1 MSSARV
7 LLALPLILHAAV
19 PAQAAEAQAALSL
32 PALIQE
38 AQRVNPNIR
47 ASRIRWESAK
57 AKIPLA
63 TALPAP
69 KVGVKFEEIPKGSV
83 KFNQATIMYQLIQ
96 SIPFPWKLSLRKQ
109 VALKDAQVAAMA
121 FKQTEWEV
129 LSDLKRAY
137 YDLFLLEREREI
149 QQEQVLW
156 LQQAVHTAS
165 AGYATRTV
173 AQADVLE
180 AQATLLEAANQAS
193 VLEHRRQ
200 AMGAHL
206 NHLLN
211 RPVHEAIGSPEPMP
225 LERVPFTPD
234 ELLLMARASQPELLA
249 FQYTAERAQAAVKLS
264 KRELL
269 PDLETMVELRDPA
282 MGPIGPWDL
291 SLAIAI
297 PFWFWTKWQYGV
309 KVAIRDQESAQAAYQ
324 AMENEI
330 ARRVHEHWHEAQA
343 AYTTAALSR
352 DGLLP
357 LEKQVTASALAAYQ
371 SGRGSLREVLEAL
384 QRQAEQRRRY
394 AEQLVS
400 LEQHVVLLEQAVGVP
415 LRERSSE
422 NGQQRNAP

>member
-1 MSSARV
+1 MNIVRRRLVQCGLSI
-7 LLALPLILHAAV
+7 LLACSSGPLSLHAEEAAAV
-19 PAQAAEAQAALSL
+19 SL

-38 AQRVNPNIR
+38 ARRVNPSIR

-69 KVGVKFEEIPKGSV
+69 KIGVEFEEIPKGSV
-83 KFNQATIMYQLIQ
+83 KFNQASIMYQLIQ

-121 FKQTEWEV
+121 WKQTEWDV
-129 LSDLKRAY
+129 ITQLKTVY
-137 YDLFLLEREREI
+137 YDLFLLDQEAQI
-149 QQEQVLW
+149 AQEQVLW
-156 LQQAVHTAS
+156 LRQAAQTAN
-165 AGYATRTV
+165 AGYATGTS
-173 AQADVLE
+173 AQAELLD
-180 AQATLLEAANQAS
+180 AQGALLEATNQIT

-211 RPVHEAIGSPEPMP
+211 RPVHELAGSPGPLP
-225 LERVPFTPD
+225 LEGLSWTPD
-234 ELLLMARASQPELLA
+234 ELMLMADASQPELLA
-249 FQYTAERAQAAVKLS
+249 FRYTAERAEAAVKLS

-291 SLAIAI
+291 SLAVAL

-309 KVAIRDQESAQAAYQ
+309 KVAIRDRESARAAYE
-324 AMENEI
+324 AMRNEI
-330 ARRVHEHWHEAQA
+330 ARRIHEHWHEAQA
-343 AYTTAALSR
+343 AYTTATLFR

-357 LEKQVTASALAAYQ
+357 LRKQVVASALAAYQ
-371 SGRGSLREVLEAL
+371 SGRGSLRDVLEAL

-394 AEQLVS
+394 AEQLVNV
-400 LEQHVVLLEQAVGVP
+400 EQHVVLLEQAVGLP
-415 LRERSSE
+415 LRERS
-422 NGQQRNAP
+422 AP